1 MLLVAAV
8 LSTDSAAGVACASID
23 SNQLLL
29 VFGIEYS
36 KGCIPQYLRP
46 CKILIFFAAATLDVI
61 LVS

>member
-1 MLLVAAV
+1 MLVNKDVQIRDLYS
-8 LSTDSAAGVACASID
+8 LM
-23 SNQLLL
+23 
-29 VFGIEYS
+29 FGSEHS